1 MFNNK
6 IIPIFLLVLILQGCK
21 DVEVIVEGNGRV
33 YDVVGEENINC
44 GSGAGE
50 DKCKNSYGTGV
61 ESVTFKAEPDSGYR
75 LKTWGNSCKG
85 DVCSSTFLEDIP
97 ELLKVAFEKV
107 PTEISYTYNA
117 SGQRVSK
124 TVEGEITF
132 FIYQLD
138 GSLLAELDANGN
150 TLVDYIYLEGKPIA
164 QVRPLSS
171 GADDT
176 AYIHADHIG
185 APKAATN
192 QTGAVIWQIKTTPFG
207 EVYSETGTLAQNQR
221 FPGQYADQESSYSY
235 NYFRDYDPSI
245 GRYIQSDPIGLRGG
259 LNTYVYVGGDPVNN
273 IDPFGLATITFGGQ
287 GTGAGTVYNQ
297 SVTVTSNSGV
307 ALGTFDGSST
317 PNPYKPSNPSLTGTD
332 AYPYVAPGSYPA
344 ANGPHQGQP
353 AIVLNNNAAV
363 PSTELNPNYPSQG
376 ATATYV
382 HVHAGQNAN
391 WKGSAACPTINP
403 SQWDEFINA
412 IPSEAHTVVIP

>member
-6 IIPIFLLVLILQGCK
+6 IIPIFLWVLILQGCK

-61 ESVTFKAEPDSGYR
+61 DSVTFKAEPDSGYR

-97 ELLKVAFEKV
+97 ELLKVTFEKV
-107 PTEISYTYNA
+107 PTEIFYTYNA

-124 TVEGEITF
+124 TVDGGITF

-138 GSLLAELDANGN
+138 GSLLAELDVNGN
-150 TLVDYIYLEGKPIA
+150 TVVDYIYLEGKPIA
-164 QVRPLSS
+164 QVRPQSS

-192 QTGAVIWQIKTTPFG
+192 QSGEVIWQVKTTPFG
-207 EVYSETGTLAQNQR
+207 EVYSEAGTLAQNQR
-221 FPGQYADQESSYSY
+221 FPGQYADQESGYAY
-235 NYFRDYDPSI
+235 NYFRDYDSSI

-259 LNTYVYVGGDPVNN
+259 LNTYGYVGGDPINYSDPTGLLAVSGFACGSAVAGGYGLGKQYNEKFN
-273 IDPFGLATITFGGQ
+273 DVATANKKLLDQYNELLQDIDDRLATC
-287 GTGAGTVYNQ
+287 
-297 SVTVTSNSGV
+297 
-307 ALGTFDGSST
+307 DDWE
-317 PNPYKPSNPSLTGTD
+317 KPSLMGIAEQIRKD
-332 AYPYVAPGSYPA
+332 KY
-344 ANGPHQGQP
+344 
-353 AIVLNNNAAV
+353 
-363 PSTELNPNYPSQG
+363 
-376 ATATYV
+376 
-382 HVHAGQNAN
+382 
-391 WKGSAACPTINP
+391 
-403 SQWDEFINA
+403 EFIASSIDVNPLLTLSTMSDNLLVA
-412 IPSEAHTVVIP
+412 GVCGLVTIAPFLP